1 MAVKEISDVLQTLEQ
16 DDSPQA
22 VDFIVQNFEKQL
34 PTILSNIEQIKQ
46 WAVTQTAHDRQLVL
60 QSDED
65 FEKGRNRCAEINKQI
80 QLIEAKRKDVK
91 KAYNKPYEIFEKSL
105 KEVVNIL
112 QSARE
117 NLWRQVTEEEEK
129 FKAKKQELYRDYF
142 LKQGCEWLTWEDVFD
157 KRWLNKGTAAATVYK
172 EIESAIKKAEQEVSA
187 IKELKSEFEIA
198 LLEKYKRSHSLGE
211 TLLYNSTLASLSG
224 KYGEVA
230 EKSSMRTDE
239 NKNGV
244 NSLTTAQNSN
254 EEVEWSGD
262 EELITVDF
270 RVECSGNQLRELGNY
285 MREKGIKYGKVP
297 KGE

>member
-16 DDSPQA
+16 DNGPQA

-46 WAVTQTAHDRQLVL
+46 WAATQTAHDRQLVL

-129 FKAKKQELYRDYF
+129 FKAKKQEVYRDYF

-187 IKELKSEFEIA
+187 IKELKCEFEIA

-211 TLLYNSTLASLSG
+211 TLLYNSVLASLSG

-230 EKSSMRTDE
+230 EKSSVRTDE

-244 NSLTTAQNSN
+244 NSPTTAQNGN
-254 EEVEWSGD
+254 EEAEQSGD

>member
-16 DDSPQA
+16 EDSPQA

-34 PTILSNIEQIKQ
+34 PMILSNIEQIKQ
-46 WAVTQTAHDRQLVL
+46 WAVTQTAYDRQLVL

-129 FKAKKQELYRDYF
+129 FKAKKQEVYRDYF

-211 TLLYNSTLASLSG
+211 TLLYNSTLMSLSG

-230 EKSSMRTDE
+230 EKSSVRTDE
-239 NKNGV
+239 NENGV
-244 NSLTTAQNSN
+244 NSPTTAQNGN
-254 EEVEWSGD
+254 EEAEQSGD

>member
-34 PTILSNIEQIKQ
+34 PMILSNIEQIKQ

-129 FKAKKQELYRDYF
+129 FKAKKQEVYRDYF

-211 TLLYNSTLASLSG
+211 TLLYNSTLMSLSG

-230 EKSSMRTDE
+230 EKSSVRTDE
-239 NKNGV
+239 NENGV
-244 NSLTTAQNSN
+244 NSPTTAQNGN
-254 EEVEWSGD
+254 EEAEQSGD

>member
-16 DDSPQA
+16 EDSPQA

-34 PTILSNIEQIKQ
+34 PMILSNIEQIKQ

-129 FKAKKQELYRDYF
+129 FKAKKQEVYRDYF

-198 LLEKYKRSHSLGE
+198 LLEKYKRSHSLSE
-211 TLLYNSTLASLSG
+211 TLLYNSTLMSLSG

-230 EKSSMRTDE
+230 EKSRYGADE
-239 NKNGV
+239 NENGV
-244 NSLTTAQNSN
+244 NSPTTAQNGN
-254 EEVEWSGD
+254 EEAEQSGD